1 MYATSAAYKTA
12 AAAPVQESRITGT
25 IGSLS
30 FSDANIAEGSFTI
43 SNQCSDNKNV
53 GIGQV
58 YIGVLKATFR
68 GINLAENEWQGV
80 EITPAFGLKLADS
93 TWEDVPLGVFTVS
106 SVKKTTM
113 GISVTAYDNMS
124 KLDGRLD
131 PSVFVGT
138 QTALSFAMTIA
149 TRCGLQIGNTQAD
162 MDLLPNGDVQ
172 FALHADNDMST
183 WRDAMA
189 YLAQAVCSYVTA
201 GRDGKLYFR
210 TYGSTAVAA
219 IDSSH
224 RSSDGAYSDFVTE
237 YTTIWFDNTD
247 DGTET
252 SYSSGS
258 GGLTYEGGENPF
270 LQDSTDVSYEVMR
283 QNIMDGLRNILY
295 SPFSVSIMPDPSFDL
310 GDVISFTGGIA
321 GKICCVTQ
329 FTFKH
334 HKSMKL
340 VGVGSDPSITK
351 SKDHAAKSIQALK
364 KDQANTNAQVTSV
377 QSQVAVIQSQ
387 VEEISGSVMANYILP
402 FGMSLDEITDTD
414 QGGQPVNVL
423 QFRISNDS
431 DGNTAT
437 FYAELCFNVKTFE
450 DGNDNFQDAVVTVQ
464 YLYDNQ
470 VIQSAVYYM
479 RDGWKILTLNGMVP
493 QVTAG
498 VHTFYVR
505 MSVQGGSLF

>member
-25 IGSLS
+25 IGAIS
-30 FSDANIAEGSFTI
+30 FTDENIANGSFTI
-43 SNQCSDNKNV
+43 DNQCSDNKNV

-68 GINLAENEWQGV
+68 GINIAENEWKGK
-80 EITPAFGLKLADS
+80 EIAPLFGLKIGTNS
-93 TWEDVPLGVFTVS
+93 WEDVPLGVFTVS
-106 SVKKTTM
+106 SAKKTTT
-113 GISVTAYDNMS
+113 GISVVAYDNMS
-124 KLDGRLD
+124 KLDGRMD

-138 QTALSFAMTIA
+138 QTALSFATSIA
-149 TRCGLQIGNTQAD
+149 TACGVQIGNTQAE
-162 MDLLPNGDVQ
+162 MDLLPNGAEE
-172 FALHADNDMST
+172 FALYSDNDLST
-183 WRDAMA
+183 WRDALA
-189 YLAQAVCSYVTA
+189 CIAQAVCAFVTA

-210 TYGSTAVAA
+210 TYGQMAVAT
-219 IDSSH
+219 IDSAH
-224 RSSDGAYSDFVTE
+224 RSSDGAYSDFVTQ
-237 YTTIWFDNTD
+237 YSTIWFDNTE

-258 GGLTYEGGENPF
+258 GGLIYEAGENPF
-270 LQDSTDVSYEVMR
+270 LQESGSISYEVMR
-283 QNIMDGLRNILY
+283 QNIMTGLRNIQY
-295 SPFSVSIMPDPSFDL
+295 SPFSVSMMPDPSYEL

-321 GKICCVTQ
+321 GRTCCVTK

-334 HKSMKL
+334 HKSIKL
-340 VGVGSDPSITK
+340 VGVGSDPSITNG
-351 SKDHAAKSIQALK
+351 KDHAAKSIQALR
-364 KDQANTNAQVTSV
+364 KDQASSNSQITQVS
-377 QSQVAVIQSQ
+377 SQVAVIQAQ
-387 VEEISGSVMANYILP
+387 VEQISGSVMANYILP
-402 FGMSLDEITDTD
+402 FGVSLDEITDTD

-437 FYAELCFNVKTFE
+437 FYAELCFNVHTFE
-450 DGNDNFQDAVVTVQ
+450 NADDEFQDAVVTVA

-470 VIQSAVYYM
+470 VVQTAVYYM
-479 RDGWKILTLNGMVP
+479 RDGWKILTLNAMIA

-505 MSVQGGSLF
+505 MSVQGASLF